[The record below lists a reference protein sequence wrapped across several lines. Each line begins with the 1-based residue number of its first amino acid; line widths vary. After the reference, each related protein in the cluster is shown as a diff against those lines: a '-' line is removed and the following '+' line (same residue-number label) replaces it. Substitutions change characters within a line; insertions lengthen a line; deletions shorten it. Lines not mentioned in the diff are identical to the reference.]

1 MSKKQKK
8 KTIKKPNPFLYY
20 LACIVI
26 APFLKLR
33 LHTSYD
39 RSGIRNIKKPS
50 IVVCPHVSNI
60 DFLLVAMALFP
71 HPTLHGQSQT
81 PAAFTN
87 DARNF
92 QKNVLSRCKDHS

>member
-39 RSGIRNIKKPS
+39 RSGIRN
-50 IVVCPHVSNI
+50 
-60 DFLLVAMALFP
+60 ALEDVDTQLTNASHLAIGSLRRDISAILRKRIASFW
-71 HPTLHGQSQT
+71 L
-81 PAAFTN
+81 AA
-87 DARNF
+87 
-92 QKNVLSRCKDHS
+92 